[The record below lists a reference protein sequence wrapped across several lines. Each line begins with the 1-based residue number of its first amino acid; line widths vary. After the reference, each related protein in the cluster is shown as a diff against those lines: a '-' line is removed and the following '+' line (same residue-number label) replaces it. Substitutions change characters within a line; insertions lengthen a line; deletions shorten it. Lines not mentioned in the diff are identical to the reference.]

1 MQNSK
6 KNNNLKVFFIKLIS
20 ITLSIIVII
29 SFVYNT
35 IFAEKIDSL
44 LHVLELSKK
53 ENRALV
59 VSKIRSELNKA
70 LSKEE
75 ILYKEDA
82 ILLQNLFYKIKK
94 EIDETQ

>member
-44 LHVLELSKK
+44 LQVLELSKK

-82 ILLQNLFYKIKK
+82 ILLQKLFYKIKK
-94 EIDETQ
+94 EIDEAQ

>member
-6 KNNNLKVFFIKLIS
+6 KNNNLKIFFIKLIS

-44 LHVLELSKK
+44 LQILELSKK

-59 VSKIRSELNKA
+59 VSKFRSELNKA
-70 LSKEE
+70 ISKVE

-82 ILLQNLFYKIKK
+82 ILLKKLFYKIKK
-94 EIDETQ
+94 EIDEAQ